1 MHWPRR
7 LAAAALLL
15 LASAAGADR
24 PDWPEADEVVVRK
37 AARTLELYAQGQV
50 IRRITGIQLGREPL
64 GPKRFEG
71 DGRTPEGRYTV
82 DWGNEASGYHLSL
95 HISYPDAADSA
106 FAAAQGRS
114 AGGAIFLHGQPN
126 DWAGPER
133 VPGDWT
139 AGCIALSDAEIE
151 ELWQRV
157 SDGTPIRI
165 EP

>member
-1 MHWPRR
+1 MLCR
-7 LAAAALLL
+7 LAAVLLL
-15 LASAAGADR
+15 LADAAGAEL
-24 PDWPEADEVVVRK
+24 PEAAVADEVIVHK
-37 AARTLELYAQGQV
+37 AARTLELVAEGQV
-50 IRRITGIQLGREPL
+50 IRRIAGIQLGREPI

-82 DWGNEASGYHLSL
+82 DWGNPDSSYHLSL
-95 HISYPDAADSA
+95 HISYPDAVDSA

-126 DWAGPER
+126 DWTGPGR

-139 AGCIALSDAEIE
+139 AGCIALSDAEME

-157 SDGTPIRI
+157 PDGTPIRI